1 MADPVS
7 SSPAGSAQQHRD
19 AAPRSIRAAV
29 VTISD
34 TRTAETD
41 ESGNYLCERLAAGGH
56 RVVERVIVPD
66 DAVEIRSAVVR
77 LMRVSQVVL
86 TTGGTGITGRDV
98 TVPVIESLLTKPI
111 PGFGELFR
119 TLSYSQVRGAA
130 MLSRAVGGVG
140 RGALVFAMPGS
151 INAVKTGWEGILEQE
166 LGHLVYELTRQG
178 QLNAL
183 GQLPPKEALFTDL
196 PEPLP
201 SLSEPPIPAAVPSHP
216 VPSHP
221 VSGPPVP
228 GTWGGEF
235 KGVDWRTPAGQTAA
249 SSAPGTGVAASEA
262 AEQAPIK
269 LGRHTQH
276 ATTYERTP
284 LVRPTDAQL
293 GRPEDR

>member
-7 SSPAGSAQQHRD
+7 PSPAGSAQQHRD
-19 AAPRSIRAAV
+19 AAPRTIRAAV
-29 VTISD
+29 VTVSD
-34 TRTAETD
+34 TRTPETD
-41 ESGNYLCERLAAGGH
+41 ESGNYLCERLTAGGH

-66 DAVEIRSAVVR
+66 DAVQIRTAVVR

-119 TLSYSQVRGAA
+119 TLSYGQVRGAA

-178 QLNAL
+178 QLNAH
-183 GQLPPKEALFTDL
+183 GQLVQKEDLFTDL

-201 SLSEPPIPAAVPSHP
+201 SFSESPAAAAVPSTP
-216 VPSHP
+216 VPA
-221 VSGPPVP
+221 
-228 GTWGGEF
+228 TWGGEF
-235 KGVDWRTPAGQTAA
+235 KGVDWRAPAPQPQAAA
-249 SSAPGTGVAASEA
+249 SSAQSVAAPAPTPSEVP
-262 AEQAPIK
+262 ELAPIK
-269 LGRHTQH
+269 LGRHSQH

-284 LVRPTDAQL
+284 LVRPSDAQL